1 MPATWYFDIVSP
13 FAYLQWHRLRPLLA
27 THDIRPVPILFAAV
41 LSATGNRG
49 PAEIPAKRVFTYQ
62 HVAWRAQRDRI
73 ALVFPPAHPFNPIA
87 ALRTVIAA
95 DADPDVIDALFAHI
109 WARGQAGD
117 SVESLAPV
125 LDAAG
130 LSPADIEA
138 PAVKTGL
145 RADTDAA
152 IAAGVFGV
160 PTLRICDALFWGEDA
175 HDFALAA
182 LADPGLLDTPEMQR
196 LARLPVGAS
205 RA

>member
-1 MPATWYFDIVSP
+1 MSASWYFDVISP
-13 FAYLQWHRLRPLLA
+13 FAYLHWQRLRPLLV

-41 LSATGNRG
+41 LSAIGNRG

-62 HVAWRAQRDRI
+62 HVAWRAQRDGI
-73 ALVFPPAHPFNPIA
+73 PLTFPPAHPFNPVA
-87 ALRTVIAA
+87 ALRTAVAA
-95 DADPDVIDALFAHI
+95 DAHPDVIDALFAHI

-117 SVESLAPV
+117 SIEALAPV
-125 LDAAG
+125 LTAAH
-130 LSPADIEA
+130 LSPADVESA
-138 PAVKTGL
+138 AVKARL

-160 PTLRICDALFWGEDA
+160 PTLRVDEALFWGEDA

-182 LADPGLLDTPEMQR
+182 LADPGLLDTPGMQR
-196 LARLPVGAS
+196 LARLPVGAA